1 MNLKE
6 VKVGD
11 WYMKYDDE
19 TCYYGITHLLDILS
33 WDERKVFLDEAYNK
47 GAAEF
52 EDRDRRNYTLYW
64 QNGGYLLTRRPS
76 SKW

>member
-19 TCYYGITHLLDILS
+19 TCYYGMKHLLDVLS
-33 WDERKVFLDEAYNK
+33 WDERKVFLDEAYNR
-47 GAAEF
+47 GAAQF
-52 EDRDRRNYTLYW
+52 EDRERRNYTLYW
-64 QNGGYLLTRRPS
+64 QNGGYLLTRRS
-76 SKW
+76 SY